1 MRRNAFTLIELL
13 AAMGIIVLLS
23 AIALSSTRSIRDGLR
38 LASGVNAATA
48 ALELGRSIA
57 IENGEPVLVAFR
69 PSLQSPDGS
78 GPESKL
84 ATSKQ

>member
-57 IENGEPVLVAFR
+57 IEKRRACTGCIQAIVAI
-69 PSLQSPDGS
+69 S
-78 GPESKL
+78 
-84 ATSKQ
+84 